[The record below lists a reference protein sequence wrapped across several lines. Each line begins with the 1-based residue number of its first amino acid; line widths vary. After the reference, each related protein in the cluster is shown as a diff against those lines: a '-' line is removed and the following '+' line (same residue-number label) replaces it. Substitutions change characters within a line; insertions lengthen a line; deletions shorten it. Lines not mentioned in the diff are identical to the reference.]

1 MPFLWHVRIVSQ
13 KFDARCPK
21 KDYFWFHLDPN
32 ACVSVS
38 VSACMYKYKHKL
50 VSTCKLSDDTSEST
64 FILYIDKQ
72 SHNFGHTLMFGRAWW
87 QSLRTYFLCTK
98 VSISNELTSKVSNI
112 CTCLRMKCQA
122 KHMLALCTYCFL
134 RCHHWNQNAPDFQ
147 VHGAE
152 TKEAC

>member
-1 MPFLWHVRIVSQ
+1 
-13 KFDARCPK
+13 
-21 KDYFWFHLDPN
+21 
-32 ACVSVS
+32 
-38 VSACMYKYKHKL
+38 
-50 VSTCKLSDDTSEST
+50 
-64 FILYIDKQ
+64 
-72 SHNFGHTLMFGRAWW
+72 
-87 QSLRTYFLCTK
+87 LRTYFLCTK

-152 TKEAC
+152 TKEARCKPSKVTVSAVRDATKGVYTQGKIQNWT